1 LSITL
6 NTTSPILAALQDLSN
21 SGQSAADASQ
31 TAGQG
36 GSQGASATSTPAAVT
51 VGQNGS
57 LDLSAVDAD
66 AMSLNRAASI
76 ADLAVGAGQS
86 VASLLAK
93 LKDQATAAQNPSL
106 DANAR
111 QTLDGDFKAVLGQ
124 IASTVNQASFDG
136 VNLLDGQ
143 ASAGLNMP
151 AGAGGAAALSLSA
164 QNLTLGGPVVTV
176 AATAS
181 LGTPT
186 AATAALADISSS
198 LSNIETALNALS
210 SQANQVS
217 AHSAVLN
224 QLTGVLQAGT
234 AANAGSGADGARL
247 LALQIQQQ
255 LSGQSQ
261 PIANQSPQLVL
272 SLFR

>member
-6 NTTSPILAALQDLSN
+6 NTTSPILAALQDLN
-21 SGQSAADASQ
+21 TSGQSAADASL
-31 TAGQG
+31 AGG
-36 GSQGASATSTPAAVT
+36 QGASATSNTAAVT
-51 VGQNGS
+51 VGQNGT

-86 VASLLAK
+86 VASLLAT

-106 DANAR
+106 DGTAR
-111 QTLDGDFKAVLGQ
+111 QALDGDFKAVLGQ

-143 ASAGLNMP
+143 SPAGLNLP
-151 AGAGGAAALSLSA
+151 AGAGGGAALSLSA
-164 QNLTLGGPVVTV
+164 QNLTLGGPVVTL
-176 AATAS
+176 ASTSS

-186 AATAALADISSS
+186 AATAALADITSS
-198 LSNIETALNALS
+198 LDNIQTALGALS

-217 AHSAVLN
+217 AHSSILN
-224 QLTGVLQAGT
+224 QLTGVLAAGT
-234 AANAGSGADGARL
+234 AANADSGADGARL

>member
-1 LSITL
+1 
-6 NTTSPILAALQDLSN
+6 LQDLNN
-21 SGQSAADASQ
+21 SGQSAADASL
-31 TAGQG
+31 AGGQG
-36 GSQGASATSTPAAVT
+36 AAPASSTAAVT
-51 VGQNGS
+51 LGQNGS

-86 VASLLAK
+86 VASLLAT

-106 DANAR
+106 DPGAR
-111 QTLDGDFKAVLGQ
+111 QALNTDFKAVLGQ
-124 IASTVNQASFDG
+124 IASTVNQASFEG

-143 ASAGLNMP
+143 APAGLNLP
-151 AGAGGAAALSLSA
+151 AGAGAGLSLSP
-164 QNLTLGGPVVTV
+164 QNLTLGGPVVTLGS
-176 AATAS
+176 TSS

-186 AATAALADISSS
+186 AAAAALADISTS
-198 LSNIETALNALS
+198 LDNIQAALDALS
-210 SQANQVS
+210 TQANQVS
-217 AHSAVLN
+217 AHSSILN
-224 QLTGVLQAGT
+224 QLTGVLQAGA
-234 AANAGSGADGARL
+234 AANVDSGADGARL

>member
-6 NTTSPILAALQDLSN
+6 NSTSPILTALQDLNN

-31 TAGQG
+31 AAGQG
-36 GSQGASATSTPAAVT
+36 AAAGSNTAAVT
-51 VGQNGS
+51 LGQNGS

-66 AMSLNRAASI
+66 AMNLNRAASI

-86 VASLLAK
+86 VASLLAT

-106 DANAR
+106 DANDR
-111 QTLDGDFKAVLGQ
+111 QALNTNFKAVLGQ
-124 IASTVNQASFDG
+124 IASTVSQASFDG

-143 ASAGLNMP
+143 TPAGLNLP
-151 AGAGGAAALSLSA
+151 AGGGGAAVSLSA
-164 QNLTLGGPVVTV
+164 QNLTLGGPVVTLGS
-176 AATAS
+176 TSS

-186 AATAALADISSS
+186 AATAALADITSS
-198 LSNIETALNALS
+198 LSNIETALQALS
-210 SQANQVS
+210 SQASQIS
-217 AHSAVLN
+217 AHSAALN

-234 AANAGSGADGARL
+234 AADSDSGADEARL

>member
-1 LSITL
+1 MSITL
-6 NTTSPILAALQDLSN
+6 NTTSPVLAALQDLN
-21 SGQSAADASQ
+21 TSGQPAADAGQ
-31 TAGQG
+31 AGGQAPSG
-36 GSQGASATSTPAAVT
+36 TSGAAVT

-76 ADLAVGAGQS
+76 ADLALGAGQS
-86 VASLLAK
+86 VAGLLAA
-93 LKDQATAAQNPSL
+93 LKDQATAARNPAL
-106 DANAR
+106 DTTDR
-111 QTLDGDFKAVLGQ
+111 QALDGDFKAVLGQ
-124 IASTVNQASFDG
+124 IASTVSQASFDG

-143 ASAGLNMP
+143 AQTGLNLS
-151 AGAGGAAALSLSA
+151 AGAGGGLSLSA
-164 QNLTLGGPVVTV
+164 QNLSLGGPVVTL
-176 AATAS
+176 AATSS
-181 LGTPT
+181 LGRPT
-186 AATAALADISSS
+186 AATAALADITSS
-198 LSNIETALNALS
+198 LANIETALNALS
-210 SQANQVS
+210 NQANRVS

-224 QLTGVLQAGT
+224 QLTGVLQAGAT
-234 AANAGSGADGARL
+234 AGADNGADGARL